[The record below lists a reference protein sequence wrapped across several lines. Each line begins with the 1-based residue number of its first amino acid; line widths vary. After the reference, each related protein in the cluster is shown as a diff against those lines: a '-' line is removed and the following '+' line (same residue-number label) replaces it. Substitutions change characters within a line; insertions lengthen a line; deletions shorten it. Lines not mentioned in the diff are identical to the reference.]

1 MTLREFVKSFS
12 VYGFLPVFTK
22 FASFL
27 LVPLYIR
34 VFSSAEFGIVEL
46 VVSAMGF
53 IVFAINLEFYGAIGR
68 FFFDRESVKDKQVLI
83 STGLGLTFA
92 SAAFVSLLCFL
103 FIDNLH
109 GMLFTTG
116 DYYQLLQIGM
126 VWSVLSAVSTYLS
139 VVPRYLKKARQYVLF
154 NAISLVTKLVS
165 TIVFVV
171 VFKFGV
177 AGVLWGN
184 VVGALVST
192 LLYWFSSSKYIR
204 FVFSVQDAKEIV
216 KFSIPLAPG
225 VMIIGIYQPI
235 FRSVMG
241 RSYSLEELG
250 LFSFASR
257 IAMILG
263 IVETSIRLSW
273 RPLLYENIKKAN
285 FGKSYFKISQL
296 VGSLL
301 LVAGTVIIGLSPEI
315 IHLIGTPEYYPS
327 RLMIG
332 GVLIAQIIQN
342 LDSLRGFGFE
352 VAKKTYMVSIITI
365 VSRALGIVFLVF
377 FAKPLGLLGVAIAFM
392 VPLLLSYPIKVLYT
406 KRFIS
411 VNTSNIREVG
421 LWVLLIIAYV
431 MSIYSSPLYARI
443 LVILA
448 CVILATPFQQV
459 MMYLNNWK
467 LLKQTRNVV
476 S

>member
-1 MTLREFVKSFS
+1 MTLKEFVKSFS

-46 VVSAMGF
+46 VVAAMGF
-53 IVFAINLEFYGAIGR
+53 IVFAMNLEFYGAIGR
-68 FFFDRESVKDKQVLI
+68 FFFDRESIREKQILI
-83 STGLGLTFA
+83 STGLGLTL
-92 SAAFVSLLCFL
+92 AAATMVSLVS
-103 FIDNLH
+103 FIFIRTLH
-109 GMLFTTG
+109 GLLFKTG
-116 DYYQLLQIGM
+116 DYYQLLRIGM
-126 VWSVLSAVSTYLS
+126 IWSIFSAVSTYLS
-139 VVPRYLKKARQYVLF
+139 VIPRYLKKAKQYVLF
-154 NAISLVTKLVS
+154 NAISLLTKLAS

-171 VFKFGV
+171 VLKTGI

-184 VVGALVST
+184 VVGTIVST
-192 LLYWFSSSKYIR
+192 ALYWFSSSKYIR
-204 FVFSVQDAKEIV
+204 FLFSVQDARDIV
-216 KFSIPLAPG
+216 KFSIPLVPG
-225 VMIIGIYQPI
+225 VLIIGIYQPI

-241 RSYSLEELG
+241 RNYSLEELG

-257 IAMILG
+257 IAMILA

-273 RPLLYENIKKAN
+273 RPMLYENLKKAN
-285 FGKSYFKISQL
+285 FGASYFKISKL

-301 LVAGTVIIGLSPEI
+301 LVTGTVIIGLSTEI
-315 IHLIGTPEYYPS
+315 IYLIGTPEYYPS

-332 GVLIAQIIQN
+332 GILIAQIIQN

-352 VAKKTYMVSIITI
+352 VAKKTYIISIITI
-365 VSRALGIVFLVF
+365 VSRALGIVFLIF
-377 FAKPLGLLGVAIAFM
+377 AAKPFGLLGVAIAYM

-421 LWVLLIIAYV
+421 LWALLVIAYG
-431 MSIYSSPLYARI
+431 MTIYSLPLHVRSI
-443 LVILA
+443 VILA
-448 CVILATPFQQV
+448 SVILAFPFQQAR
-459 MMYLNNWK
+459 MYAHNWN
-467 LLKQTRNVV
+467 LLKQTRKNEN
-476 S
+476 